1 MLFIRAGA
9 LAGALVASLVA
20 TVAAVAAD
28 VPKVTR
34 DFIDTLASSNKL
46 EIDTSELAMQHAKSN
61 DVKTFAQTM
70 ITDHKQAASD
80 FKSALRKAN
89 VEPPGETLSVADAA
103 KYAKL
108 RLFTTENGF
117 DAAYVNMQLLAH
129 KDAVAAFK
137 DYATNGPTQEVKS
150 FAMKT
155 LPVLEHHLSMVEGL
169 HGKVAAK

>member
-1 MLFIRAGA
+1 MRFIR
-9 LAGALVASLVA
+9 AGALVASLFA
-20 TVAAVAAD
+20 GAAAFAAD

-34 DFIDTLASSNKL
+34 DFIDTVASSNKL

-70 ITDHKQAASD
+70 ITDHKQAGSD
-80 FKSALRKAN
+80 FKSALQKAN
-89 VEPPGETLSVADAA
+89 IEPPSDMLSVADAA

-108 RLFTTENGF
+108 RVFTTENGF
-117 DAAYVNMQLLAH
+117 DAAYVDMQLQAH

-155 LPVLEHHLSMVEGL
+155 LPVLEQHLTMVQSL
-169 HGKVAAK
+169 HGKVAAN